1 MIVKQGKLILF
12 FSFILLALAGF
23 SSNAAPPP
31 SSEVCPLASNDIK
44 ARVAT
49 NQVGGIVGLPVL
61 LKVLMNPTEPPS
73 GFYYS
78 ALVDVLQ
85 APRGPEPEVLTGVP
99 ETSIRCFTPG
109 KYLLQVRVNLI
120 AKSSCGGAKATILID
135 EKVTLNI
142 KAKAGS

>member
-1 MIVKQGKLILF
+1 MKQSCLTLLF
-12 FSFILLALAGF
+12 SLTLTALACF
-23 SSNAAPPP
+23 SSFAAPRPTQ
-31 SSEVCPLASNDIK
+31 EVCPLTANDI
-44 ARVAT
+44 
-49 NQVGGIVGLPVL
+49 QVRLLDNHVEGSVGLPVS

-109 KYLLQVRVNLI
+109 KYLLRVRVNLI